1 MTSTTNQNNSG
12 SAARGGASRGSGSAG
27 AVGQQFVSAVVH
39 LAGGIDIETGH
50 LAHYSTSHIQA
61 RIAGVL
67 IYFLDPAAVTAFAA
81 AVARTAEDAPTVF
94 GHTHPVRLPAELST
108 TAQEVSLILRLQG
121 DQVTERP
128 SGSTAAVSGFGHG
141 VIGCR
146 VGGLLLQ
153 LHDAE
158 ALARLAHVARTVTR
172 LAEALWPVD
181 LDELEATDAH
191 AAAWDRAHARR

>member
-67 IYFLDPAAVTAFAA
+67 IYFLDPAAV
-81 AVARTAEDAPTVF
+81 ARTAEDAPTVF
-94 GHTHPVRLPAELST
+94 GHTHPVRLPAQLST